1 MKWIYRIS
9 MKSKLLLAL
18 LPLLFALIWL
28 AASGIMSRVETG
40 QQMHTIISLT
50 TLAKEAGS
58 VIHELQKER
67 GLSAGYIGSKGQQ
80 FNNELSTQYPVSTKA
95 LTQLTELLD
104 QFPEQDA
111 NSDIRQALAQFR
123 QHQQGING
131 FRDQVRALS
140 VNGSDS
146 LVWYSTIIND
156 LLNVVGGISQL
167 TDNGEIVNQLAA
179 YYSVLNAKEQSGI
192 ERALLS
198 NVFSA
203 DRFTEAQFRQLNEVV
218 GKQASWLAATHAFS
232 SAEVNAKMNAQLNSP
247 EALKALS
254 LRQTAIDHA
263 ATGGFGVAPAD
274 WFNAQTARIN
284 TLKAVEN
291 AASNHLL
298 MTAQKL
304 ADEAWREVTLFAVIS
319 VIALVIALFFA
330 VLVASSIHR
339 QLQHS
344 LATIEGMDGDLTQR
358 LDVPGSDEL
367 SLLNRA
373 YNQAIENIQHIVSEI
388 KHGAGVLRGA
398 SSEIASG
405 NQDLASRT
413 DQQAASLVETAAS
426 MEQIAT
432 AVNMT
437 ADNANEAKRLT
448 QEMEKQ
454 VQEASRVAGETSNSM
469 SAIRYS
475 SEQISNIVS
484 SIDEISFQTNLL
496 ALNAA
501 VEAARAGELGK
512 GFAVVASEVRNLSQR
527 CANEAQQI
535 RELVS
540 KNMDQI
546 QQGVA
551 LAQASDRALHAARE
565 NTGQMLSFVSDIA
578 HAANEQ
584 SLGVSQVHEAL
595 NQLEQVTQ
603 QNAGLVASA
612 ASASQLLD
620 QQSETM
626 SELVGRFVVA

>member
-1 MKWIYRIS
+1 MRWIYRLS
-9 MKSKLLLAL
+9 MKLKLALAL

-28 AASGIMSRVETG
+28 ASSGILARVETG
-40 QQMHTIISLT
+40 QQMGTIITLT
-50 TLAKEAGS
+50 DLAKNAGS

-67 GLSAGYIGSKGQQ
+67 GMSAGYIGSKGQQ
-80 FNNELSTQYPVSTKA
+80 FSAELSAQYILSDKA
-95 LTQLTELLD
+95 LEQLAGALK
-104 QFPEQDA
+104 QFPLQRA
-111 NSDIRQALAQFR
+111 NNDIRHALEQYK
-123 QHQQGING
+123 QHQQGISE
-131 FRDQVRALS
+131 FRQRLRAQS
-140 VNGSDS
+140 VTGTES
-146 LVWYSTIIND
+146 LGWYSAIIND

-179 YYSVLNAKEQSGI
+179 FYSVLNAKEQTGV
-192 ERALLS
+192 ERALMS

-203 DRFTEAQFRQLNEVV
+203 DRFTDSQFRQLNEAV
-218 GKQASWLAATHAFS
+218 GKQTSWLAATRAFS
-232 SAEVNAKMNAQLNSP
+232 TPEVNEALEAQLNAP
-247 EALKALS
+247 QATRALEM
-254 LRQTAIDHA
+254 RQQAIEHVA
-263 ATGGFGVAPAD
+263 SGGFGIAPTD
-274 WFNAQTARIN
+274 WFTAQTARIN
-284 TLKAVEN
+284 TLKAVED
-291 AASNHLL
+291 AAANRLL
-298 MTAQKL
+298 QTAQRL
-304 ADEAWREVTLFAVIS
+304 ADNAWRDVTLFAVIS
-319 VIALVIALFFA
+319 VAALAIALFFA

-339 QLQHS
+339 QLHHS
-344 LATIEGMDGDLTQR
+344 LTTIEGMDGDLTQR

-388 KHGAGVLRGA
+388 KQGAGVLRGA

-432 AVNMT
+432 AVNLT

-448 QEMEKQ
+448 EEMEQQ
-454 VQEASRVAGETSNSM
+454 VLEASRIAGEASQSM
-469 SAIRYS
+469 VAIRGS

-527 CANEAQQI
+527 CANDAHQI

-540 KNMDQI
+540 KNMEQI
-546 QQGVA
+546 QQGVT
-551 LAQASDRALHAARE
+551 LVQASDRALQSAKNH
-565 NTGQMLSFVSDIA
+565 TGQMLTFVSDIA
-578 HAANEQ
+578 HAASEQ
-584 SLGVSQVHEAL
+584 SLGVAQVHEAL

-620 QQSETM
+620 RQSETM
-626 SELVGRFVVA
+626 STLVDRFVVA

>member
-1 MKWIYRIS
+1 MRWIYRLS
-9 MKSKLLLAL
+9 MKFKLLLAL

-28 AASGIMSRVETG
+28 ATSGILARVETG
-40 QQMHTIISLT
+40 QQMRTIITLT
-50 TLAKEAGS
+50 DLAKNAGG

-67 GLSAGYIGSKGQQ
+67 GMSAGYIGSKGQQ
-80 FNNELSTQYPVSTKA
+80 FNAELTAQYILSDKA
-95 LTQLTELLD
+95 LSQLAEALKA
-104 QFPEQDA
+104 FPLQRA
-111 NSDIRQALAQFR
+111 NNDIRHALDQFR
-123 QHQQGING
+123 QHQQGITD
-131 FRDQVRALS
+131 FRQQIHALS
-140 VNGSDS
+140 VSGTDS
-146 LVWYSTIIND
+146 LTWYSTIISD

-179 YYSVLNAKEQSGI
+179 YYSVLNAKEQTGV
-192 ERALLS
+192 ERALMS

-203 DRFTEAQFRQLNEVV
+203 DRFTDGQFRQLNEVV
-218 GKQASWLAATHAFS
+218 GKQLSWLAATRAFS
-232 SAEVNAKMNAQLNSP
+232 TAAVNERLTAQLQTS
-247 EALKALS
+247 EVTRALEM
-254 LRQTAIDHA
+254 RQQAIDHV
-263 ATGGFGVAPAD
+263 ATGGFGVAPTD

-284 TLKAVEN
+284 TLKSVED
-291 AASNHLL
+291 AAANTLL
-298 MTAQKL
+298 LTAKDL
-304 ADEAWREVTLFAVIS
+304 ADNAWRDVIVFAVIS
-319 VIALVIALFFA
+319 IAALLIALFFA
-330 VLVASSIHR
+330 LLVASSIHR
-339 QLQHS
+339 QLHHS

-413 DQQAASLVETAAS
+413 DEQAASLVETAAS

-432 AVNMT
+432 AVNQT

-448 QEMEKQ
+448 QEMEQQ
-454 VQEASRVAGETSNSM
+454 VQEASRVAGEASQSM
-469 SAIRYS
+469 TAIRGS

-527 CANEAQQI
+527 CANDAHQI

-540 KNMDQI
+540 KNMEQI
-546 QQGVA
+546 QQGVT
-551 LAQASDRALHAARE
+551 LVQASDRALQSAKAH
-565 NTGQMLSFVSDIA
+565 TGQMLAFVSDIA
-578 HAANEQ
+578 RAASEQ
-584 SLGVSQVHEAL
+584 SLGVSQVHQAL

-612 ASASQLLD
+612 ATASQMLD

-626 SELVGRFVVA
+626 ATLVDRFVVA

>member
-28 AASGIMSRVETG
+28 AASGIMSRVATG

-50 TLAKEAGS
+50 TLAKDAGS

-80 FNNELSTQYPVSTKA
+80 FNNELSAQYPVSTKA
-95 LTQLTELLD
+95 LTQLTELLN
-104 QFPEQDA
+104 QFPEQEA

-123 QHQQGING
+123 QHQQGIND
-131 FRDQVRALS
+131 FRNRVRALS

-232 SAEVNAKMNAQLNSP
+232 SAEVNAKMSAQLNSP
-247 EALKALS
+247 QALKALS

-284 TLKAVEN
+284 TLRAVEE
-291 AASNHLL
+291 AASHHLL
-298 MTAQKL
+298 VTAQKL
-304 ADEAWREVTLFAVIS
+304 ADEAWHEVTLFAVIS
-319 VIALVIALFFA
+319 VISLAIALFFA

-344 LATIEGMDGDLTQR
+344 LATIRGMDGDLTQR

-388 KHGAGVLRGA
+388 KHGAGVLRSA

-454 VQEASRVAGETSNSM
+454 VQEASRVAGETSHSM
-469 SAIRYS
+469 SAIRHS

-540 KNMDQI
+540 KNMEQI